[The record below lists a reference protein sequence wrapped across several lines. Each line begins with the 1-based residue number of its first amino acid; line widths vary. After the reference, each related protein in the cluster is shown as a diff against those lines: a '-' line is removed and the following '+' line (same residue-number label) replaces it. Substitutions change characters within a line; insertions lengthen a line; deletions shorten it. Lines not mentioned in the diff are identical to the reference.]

1 MQIRGFRGWRFV
13 GDGGDV
19 SGNIAPPY
27 DILTAE
33 QKQALLAGC
42 PQNIVAVDLPHVPPK
57 EAGPDEVY
65 AAAAARL
72 AQWQAEGALVQDDA
86 RCVYVY
92 DQSYTWAGKS
102 YTRRAILAGVRATP
116 LGADQDII
124 PHEHTFAGPKAD
136 RLKLTCASRT
146 QLSPIFGFY
155 HDPSGEVAG
164 ILAEQTDR
172 EPDIVGELAGVA
184 EKLWVVADQ
193 AVIDRIAAALAD
205 VAAFIADGHHRYT
218 TALNYRDELK
228 AAGEI
233 DDEHEANFVLFAL
246 VDRDCEGLLVLPTHR
261 LVTGLSDAFT
271 LVSLRESIPG
281 YEWQRIESAGADLSD
296 ADAFLA
302 QFGPTA
308 MAFVAGDG
316 AEMWIGKLI
325 DSRAMAAAAPDQC
338 DAWREL
344 DVAILQTLTMD
355 GALAAFKTDATE
367 VTYTPDGDEALAAV
381 QSGAV
386 QLAIIMQGTPA
397 AAVEAVALAGEVMP
411 HKSTYF
417 YPKLSTGM
425 VLKPLV

>member
-1 MQIRGFRGWRFV
+1 MQIRGFRGWRFA
-13 GDGGDV
+13 GIGGDV

-27 DILTAE
+27 DILSAE
-33 QKQALLAGC
+33 QKQALLDGC
-42 PQNIVAVDLPHVPPK
+42 SQNIVAIDLPHVPPK

-72 AQWQAEGALVQDDA
+72 TQWQAQGALVQDDQP
-86 RCVYVY
+86 CVYVY
-92 DQSYTWAGKS
+92 DQTYTWAGKT

-136 RLKLTCASRT
+136 RLKLTWATRM

-164 ILAEQTDR
+164 ILAEQTAR
-172 EPDIVGELAGVA
+172 EPDAFGKLAGVS
-184 EKLWVVADQ
+184 EKLWVVSGL
-193 AVIDRIAAALAD
+193 AVIERIAAALAD
-205 VAAFIADGHHRYT
+205 VPAFIADGHHRYT
-218 TALNYRDELK
+218 TAMNYRDELK

-246 VDRDCEGLLVLPTHR
+246 VDRDCDGLLVLPTHR
-261 LVTGLSDAFT
+261 LVSGLVDGFSLEA
-271 LVSLRESIPG
+271 LREAVAG
-281 YEWQRIESAGADLSD
+281 FQWQCVDSAGADLSD

-302 QFGPTA
+302 PYGTSA

-316 AEMWIGKLI
+316 AELWIGRLT
-325 DSRAMAAAAPDQC
+325 DPQAMAQAAPDQC
-338 DAWREL
+338 QAWREL
-344 DVAILQTLTMD
+344 DVAILQTLIMD
-355 GALAAFKTDATE
+355 GALEAFKTDATE
-367 VTYTPDGDEALAAV
+367 MTYTPDGDEALSAV
-381 QSGAV
+381 RGGAV
-386 QLAIIMQGTPA
+386 QLAVIMQGTPA
-397 AAVEAVALAGEVMP
+397 SAVEAVAQAGEVMP

-425 VLKPLV
+425 VLKPLQ